1 MSDFINTVS
10 PYMLALFG
18 TCIAATTR
26 DADDASELPFITGLL
41 AIMSA
46 VYWSG
51 AAA

>member
-1 MSDFINTVS
+1 MSDFINTAA
-10 PYMLALFG
+10 PYVLALLG

-26 DADDASELPFITGLL
+26 DTEDASELPFVTGLL
-41 AIMSA
+41 VIMSA